1 MWSQSLLHQGVCFI
15 WPYRSKYGSTITGV
29 SIPSSSGGVLH
40 VDRQSQLR
48 QSKGSQSL
56 LHQGVCFIN
65 TTTNTGGKR
74 HDHDVSIPSS
84 SGGVL
89 HKIGWWRHRDGG
101 IALSQSLLHQGV
113 CFISSRV
120 STVMASGL
128 SQVSIPSSSGGVL
141 HGKAGGSVLLGHP
154 RCLNPFFIR
163 GCASYDRL
171 VVRRAI
177 GDCLNPFFIRGCA
190 SSRFGCT
197 NGSGIAVS
205 IPSSSGGVLHKE
217 IRQT

>member
-113 CFISSRV
+113 CFIRSAGRPPRNRR
-120 STVMASGL
+120 L
-128 SQVSIPSSSGGVL
+128 SQSLLHQGV
-141 HGKAGGSVLLGHP
+141 
-154 RCLNPFFIR
+154 CFIR
-163 GCASYDRL
+163 RSDRHDNHDRDWSQSL
-171 VVRRAI
+171 LHQGVCFMIVAENTCI
-177 GDCLNPFFIRGCA
+177 GKI
-190 SSRFGCT
+190 
-197 NGSGIAVS
+197 
-205 IPSSSGGVLHKE
+205 
-217 IRQT
+217 